1 MSMRYKGAVISATPP
16 TTSTTTAT
24 GIWTLPQQLQAQG
37 AGNWPLVGPFTYIED
52 VFSTYLYTGNGSTQT
67 IINGI
72 NLSGNGG
79 LVWFKN
85 RGAATNNLLLD
96 TVRGT
101 GSILQSNLTNGNVAY
116 TGFGSFNNN
125 GFSLNV
131 DPGSGINASSN
142 TYVSWTF
149 REQPKFFDIV
159 TYTGNDISGRTIS
172 HNLGSVPGC
181 IIVKCLNDTDSWYV
195 YHQSLGNT
203 KYIVLN
209 QTVGADT
216 ASTLWNNT
224 SPTATNFTLGGYV
237 GVNGN
242 GLNYIAYLFAHNAG
256 GFGLTGNDNVISCGS
271 FTTDGSGNATVN
283 LGYEPQWILYK
294 NITSA
299 ENWFVRDVLRG
310 WSKTTNSF
318 LSPNTTSSDTFT
330 SGDYTSPNATGFQ
343 MGPVAGAVSA
353 SSTYIYI
360 AIRRGPM
367 KVPTVGTSV
376 FSPIS
381 SAATVGTA
389 ITTNFPIDLQTSAQ
403 RTGNFANTLFSD
415 RLRGINSLPNN
426 VDNKTI
432 QTAST
437 AAETTYAITRNMNNT
452 GYEISL
458 GWSGANVIYW
468 NFRRAPGFFD
478 EVCYTG
484 IGATNLV
491 LSHNLTVTPELIIW
505 KKRNNTMAWY
515 VNSSVLTGGFG
526 TANGV
531 ARYLSINTT
540 DSENLGNFFGDALPN
555 ATSINVYPGAIT
567 NASGSTYVAYLF
579 ATCPGVSKVGS
590 YSGTGVTQTIDCGF
604 TGGARFVLI
613 KRTDTTGDWYVWD
626 TARGMVAGT
635 DPSLLLNT
643 TAAEVNANSVYTTGV
658 GFQIVSTAA
667 GINASGGTYIFWAV
681 A

>member
-1 MSMRYKGAVISATPP
+1 
-16 TTSTTTAT
+16 
-24 GIWTLPQQLQAQG
+24 LPQQLQAQG
-37 AGNWPLVGPFTYIED
+37 AGNWPSGGPLYIED
-52 VFSTYLYTGNGSTQT
+52 VFSTWLRVSDGLNTQT
-67 IINGI
+67 VVNGI
-72 NLSGNGG
+72 NLSANGG
-79 LVWFKN
+79 LVWSKPRAVAGEN
-85 RGAATNNLLLD
+85 HIWVDSARGVNKFLSSDLTSAQ
-96 TVRGT
+96 GT
-101 GSILQSNLTNGNVAY
+101 MTYPYVFNTNGY
-116 TGFGSFNNN
+116 TVGN
-125 GFSLNV
+125 GNFWANGVSLV
-131 DPGSGINASSN
+131 D
-142 TYVSWTF
+142 WTF
-149 REQPKFFDIV
+149 RKQPKFFDIV
-159 TYTGNDISGRTIS
+159 TYTGNGSGRTIA

-181 IIVKCLNDTDSWYV
+181 IIIKRTSTSGSAWYV
-195 YHQSLGNT
+195 YHQSLGAT
-203 KYIVLN
+203 KLIILN
-209 QTVGADT
+209 SSNAAFNDT
-216 ASTLWNNT
+216 AWLNTAPTSTV
-224 SPTATNFTLGGYV
+224 FTISDDPGI
-237 GVNGN
+237 NGS
-242 GLNYIAYLFAHNAG
+242 GQSFVAYLFANNAG
-256 GFGLTGNDNVISCGS
+256 GFGLTGNDNVITCGT
-271 FTTDGSGNATVN
+271 FTTDGGGNFSVN
-283 LGYEPQWILYK
+283 LGYEPQWLLCK
-294 NITSA
+294 STTSA
-299 ENWFVRDVLRG
+299 ALGWYLMDSMRGMPDQPGISATSVLFANTSDVESSG
-310 WSKTTNSF
+310 NNSVH
-318 LSPNTTSSDTFT
+318 PT
-330 SGDYTSPNATGFQ
+330 ATGF
-343 MGPVAGAVSA
+343 AGAGIGGSQ
-353 SSTYIYI
+353 TYIYI

-667 GINASGGTYIFWAV
+667 GINASGGTYIFLAV

>member
-1 MSMRYKGAVISATPP
+1 MRYKGAVISATPP

-37 AGNWPLVGPFTYIED
+37 AGNWPSGGPLYIED
-52 VFSTYLYTGNGSTQT
+52 VFSTWLRVSDGLNTQT
-67 IINGI
+67 VVNGI
-72 NLSGNGG
+72 NLSANGG
-79 LVWFKN
+79 LVWSKPRAVAGEN
-85 RGAATNNLLLD
+85 HIWVDSARGVNKFLSSDLTSAQ
-96 TVRGT
+96 GT
-101 GSILQSNLTNGNVAY
+101 MTYPYVFNTNGY
-116 TGFGSFNNN
+116 TVGN
-125 GFSLNV
+125 GNFWANGVSLV
-131 DPGSGINASSN
+131 D
-142 TYVSWTF
+142 WTF
-149 REQPKFFDIV
+149 RKQPKFFDIV
-159 TYTGNDISGRTIS
+159 TYTGNGSGRTIA

-181 IIVKCLNDTDSWYV
+181 IIIKRTSTSGSAWYV
-195 YHQSLGNT
+195 YHQSLGAT
-203 KYIVLN
+203 KLIILN
-209 QTVGADT
+209 SSNAAFNDT
-216 ASTLWNNT
+216 AWLNTAPTSTV
-224 SPTATNFTLGGYV
+224 FTISDDPGI
-237 GVNGN
+237 NGS
-242 GLNYIAYLFAHNAG
+242 GQSFVAYLFANNAG
-256 GFGLTGNDNVISCGS
+256 GFGLTGNDNVITCGT
-271 FTTDGSGNATVN
+271 FTTDGGGNFSVN
-283 LGYEPQWILYK
+283 LGYEPQWLLCK
-294 NITSA
+294 STTSA
-299 ENWFVRDVLRG
+299 ALGWYLMDSMRGMPDQPGISATSVLFANTSDVESSG
-310 WSKTTNSF
+310 NNSVH
-318 LSPNTTSSDTFT
+318 PT
-330 SGDYTSPNATGFQ
+330 ATGF
-343 MGPVAGAVSA
+343 AGAGIGGSQ
-353 SSTYIYI
+353 TYIYI

-667 GINASGGTYIFWAV
+667 GINASGGTYIFLAV